1 MISGSRIMMIWKV
14 MSMIK
19 LLGPD
24 NDLRSEDGRIT
35 KWGYLVAVLSTLFG
49 LACFLTGR
57 SLYGKHHRGK
67 QK

>member
-1 MISGSRIMMIWKV
+1 
-14 MSMIK
+14 MIK

-35 KWGYLVAVLSTLFG
+35 KWGYLVAVLSTIFG

-57 SLYGKHHRGK
+57 LLYGKHLRGK

>member
-1 MISGSRIMMIWKV
+1 MIWKV

-24 NDLRSEDGRIT
+24 NDLRTEDGKIT
-35 KWGYLVAVLSTLFG
+35 KWGFLVAVLSTLFG

-57 SLYGKHHRGK
+57 LLYGKHLRGK